1 MVSLQQVRK
10 VNRGTY
16 LAKTFSLSMLL
27 ETESR
32 EVDTRAE
39 DLRLCQDT
47 DSTNTINLHL
57 HIWVTVGVAE
67 VGQMRAP
74 SGVLCVTF
82 YNDCILVESVG
93 EGEGSLRFL
102 PGVQVVWLFAAK
114 PVRKWSPDI

>member
-1 MVSLQQVRK
+1 MLALQQ
-10 VNRGTY
+10 GTNVVAY
-16 LAKTFSLSMLL
+16 LAESFCLSVLLKT
-27 ETESR
+27 ECR

-39 DLRLCQDT
+39 NLGFRKNANT
-47 DSTNTINLHL
+47 TNTINFHL
-57 HIWVTVGVAE
+57 HVWVTVGVAE